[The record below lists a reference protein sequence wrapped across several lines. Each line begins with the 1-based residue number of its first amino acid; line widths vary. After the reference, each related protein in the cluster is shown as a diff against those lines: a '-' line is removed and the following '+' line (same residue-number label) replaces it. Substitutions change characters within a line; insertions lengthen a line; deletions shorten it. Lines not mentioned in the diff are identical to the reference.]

1 MENIRF
7 LPAKNVNRD
16 DDMNYMVVTKEET
29 IGPAELHRPSP
40 RQMNELARIIHPF
53 EV

>member
-1 MENIRF
+1 LFHLQAVYTVENIRF

-29 IGPAELHRPSP
+29 IGPAELDRD
-40 RQMNELARIIHPF
+40 RGK
-53 EV
+53 